1 MFYGIGL
8 LKLVSDAC
16 GFAGPLLL
24 HELVAYVDQKGEQPW
39 KGYVYTL
46 ALCSASFIGEY
57 CKYCVLIRF
66 PNTLSNFKG
75 IILNKVLGKVSRW
88 SI

>member
-1 MFYGIGL
+1 MYGPLFYGIGL

-24 HELVAYVDQKGEQPW
+24 HELVAFVDQKEEQHW

-46 ALCSASFIGEY
+46 ALCSASLIGEY
-57 CKYCVLIRF
+57 CQCAINIHYS
-66 PNTLSNFKG
+66 NALS
-75 IILNKVLGKVSRW
+75 
-88 SI
+88 